1 MRTVRL
7 ASSLVVAVLTFVA
20 MAPASALSA
29 ENHDSIA
36 PVPVAAA
43 VGEDFGREKAPLWT
57 TPGMKSQHPDEGG
70 IWEYGFQ
77 NAKVRSYYTVNKCH
91 GSTVRDG
98 AGRESRSVNTASG
111 HKSIAEIWA
120 INSPNLNPSYYYRIC

>member
-29 ENHDSIA
+29 ENNDSVA

-43 VGEDFGREKAPLWT
+43 VGEDFGR
-57 TPGMKSQHPDEGG
+57 
-70 IWEYGFQ
+70 
-77 NAKVRSYYTVNKCH
+77 
-91 GSTVRDG
+91 
-98 AGRESRSVNTASG
+98 
-111 HKSIAEIWA
+111 
-120 INSPNLNPSYYYRIC
+120 

>member
-20 MAPASALSA
+20 MAPASA
-29 ENHDSIA
+29 ENNDSVA

-43 VGEDFGREKAPLWT
+43 VGEDFGREIAPLWT
-57 TPGMKSQHPDEGG
+57 ALGMKSQHPDEGG
-70 IWEYGFQ
+70 TWEYGFQ

-111 HKSIAEIWA
+111 HEAYSKVPPAA
-120 INSPNLNPSYYYRIC
+120 KNTNPRTTANTRPYN